1 MIEPKETVYYNNAIP
16 PTYVRLVSE
25 RMHLDHIV
33 CTAATRTA
41 LTYADI
47 CQLEQSHLFD
57 KILVYADS
65 QSPNCESMYIRY
77 GPNWQPFG
85 KEIVYV
91 TDRWI
96 DLADFIFQ
104 DDITAIKCH

>member
-65 QSPNCESMYIRY
+65 QGPNCESMYIRY

-104 DDITAIKCH
+104 DDITAIK

>member
-1 MIEPKETVYYNNAIP
+1 M
-16 PTYVRLVSE
+16 
-25 RMHLDHIV
+25 
-33 CTAATRTA
+33 
-41 LTYADI
+41 
-47 CQLEQSHLFD
+47 FD

-85 KEIVYV
+85 QEIVYV

-104 DDITAIKCH
+104 DDITAIK